1 MKHYYITDPTAEKG
15 FIEVSEEEFTALLG
29 TDETR
34 PYATKVYRG
43 ELTIEEVPTELREA
57 VQSVVDNKIAKFGEY
72 NKQEVPAS
80 ELNDIIEEV
89 L

>member
-1 MKHYYITDPTAEKG
+1 MTRYYISANNEKG

-34 PYATKVYRG
+34 PYASKVYRG

-80 ELNDIIEEV
+80 EFIDMIEEV